1 MSGGFSVRSLLL
13 RISEAGL
20 IVAIWAAALAFGGT
34 SPPFFLVT
42 QVIILGLGIL
52 LVSASLR
59 TPLTTVGFPVAAP
72 TALIAWAVVQILPLP
87 TFLAPSYASLHSA
100 SSAGVTRHTL
110 SFAPYQTVSH
120 LILLVTYLTAFY
132 LVLLVGADRN
142 AKKRLVYALV
152 ALGAFEAFYGL
163 VQYLTGW
170 QQIFAYVKKFYLE
183 DATGTYINRNHFA
196 GLLEMTFP
204 FTIALALLWVG
215 KLSRVAKRGEV
226 NARLVLSA
234 KELFPFVFLLFLA
247 VATFAALVFSRS
259 RMGIISA
266 LASLMAMFA
275 LAGTSA
281 LSKRTRA
288 AVAVLFILG
297 VGGMVLWVGSDPA
310 VSRFETLGKEYTDN
324 GQNRISIW
332 RDTLTLIHQHPL
344 FGTGLGTFSVAYT
357 SVQTT
362 FLTLLVDHAHCDYL
376 EVVSELGLPGGILV
390 FGSIFWILARAVHRY
405 RKTEDRFEGAV
416 CLGCIGS
423 ISAMLMHGL
432 ADFNLYIPANALVF
446 TVVLA
451 LTCVKGENTDFT
463 TRDVEVSAGDRLFS

>member
-1 MSGGFSVRSLLL
+1 ML

-20 IVAIWAAALAFGGT
+20 IVAVWAAVLGFGGT
-34 SPPFFLVT
+34 SPPFFLVS
-42 QVIILGLGIL
+42 QVIILGLGIF
-52 LVSASLR
+52 LVSANLR
-59 TPLTTVGFPVAAP
+59 TPLTTIGFPVAVPA
-72 TALIAWAVVQILPLP
+72 ALIGWVVLQIVPLP
-87 TFLAPSYASLHSA
+87 AFLAPSNASLHSA
-100 SSAGVTRHTL
+100 SSGGVTL

-120 LILLVTYLTAFY
+120 LILLATYLTAFY
-132 LVLLVGADRN
+132 LVFLVGADRS
-142 AKKRLVYALV
+142 AKKRLVYALL

-170 QQIFAYVKKFYLE
+170 QQIFTYVKKFYLE

-204 FTIALALLWVG
+204 FTIALALLWAG
-215 KLSRVAKRGEV
+215 NLSRVAKRGEV
-226 NARLVLSA
+226 NARQLLSA
-234 KELFPFVFLLFLA
+234 KELLPFVFLLFLA

-275 LAGTSA
+275 LAGSSA

-288 AVAVLFILG
+288 AVAVLFIFG
-297 VGGMVLWVGSDPA
+297 VGAMVLWVGSDPA
-310 VSRFETLGKEYTDN
+310 VSRFETVGKEYADN

-344 FGTGLGTFSVAYT
+344 FGTGLGTFVVAYT

-376 EVVSELGLPGGILV
+376 EVVSELGLPGGLLV
-390 FGSIFWILARAVHRY
+390 FGSVFWILARAARRY
-405 RKTEDRFEGAV
+405 RKIQDRFEAAV

-423 ISAMLMHGL
+423 ISAILMHSL

-451 LTCVKGENTDFT
+451 LTCTKGENTDFK
-463 TRDVEVSAGDRLFS
+463 TRDVAVPASDQLFS